1 MYLFPISL
9 HKNNFEQRCW
19 LNGQR
24 QRPQIHKSCLFLG
37 LCFTITHAESFVLL
51 QMDSNASSSYMH
63 SQAREQASYLLYC
76 YFFISPGPI

>member
-1 MYLFPISL
+1 MLVEWAKAEVTDTQELSL
-9 HKNNFEQRCW
+9 P
-19 LNGQR
+19 GT
-24 QRPQIHKSCLFLG
+24 

-63 SQAREQASYLLYC
+63 SQAREQASYLLHC